1 MHRII
6 HSSSPLDLER
16 HSHNIIYSSQ
26 TVYLLILSGDD
37 GLCPTFALGFF
48 ALKIY
53 FLIKPPINS
62 NAPFTRCPYK
72 SILPLGWLPA
82 KPYRFIPPF
91 SAMGSRFNQRCSLGE

>member
-26 TVYLLILSGDD
+26 TVYLLILSGED

-53 FLIKPPINS
+53 FLINQITTLADEIIRHIFKKISFENKLFK
-62 NAPFTRCPYK
+62 AC
-72 SILPLGWLPA
+72 L
-82 KPYRFIPPF
+82 
-91 SAMGSRFNQRCSLGE
+91 FNIKFFNF